1 MKILHILNDSVPH
14 VSGYASR
21 GQYIV
26 EFQKALCFTPIVLT
40 STKHGRPGSAIEHF
54 NGINYHRCEVPQRP
68 VDAALDRIP
77 LLNEWRRMR
86 ILERAIGA
94 VASENGVDI
103 IHAHSPILC
112 GMPAERVARRLR
124 VPFVYEVRALWE
136 DAAVDQARMREGDL
150 RYRLIRKLESDLLR
164 KSDNV
169 VVICEGLKNEIES
182 RGVEAEHIHV
192 IPNGVDTDAFVPV
205 PRDAALAQQLG
216 VGRGVV
222 IGFIGKF
229 FKFEGLDVLLRAMA
243 VVTPQCPDCRLV
255 IVGHGNEDAA
265 LQALSRELRLEDR
278 VIFAGKVPHTDVVRY
293 YSIMDVLVYPRISLR
308 ITEMVTPIKTLEA
321 LSMEKA
327 VVASDV
333 GGLKELVEDN
343 STGLLFRAG
352 DANDLAEK
360 LLRLVADASLRRG
373 LGTAGRTA
381 MIESRS
387 WAKLIAPYG
396 DIYGRLVTNVQ

>member
-21 GQYIV
+21 SQYIV
-26 EFQKALCFTPIVLT
+26 EFQKRMSFTPIVVT
-40 STKHGRPGSAIEHF
+40 STKHGRPGSAVEHI
-54 NGINYHRCEVPQRP
+54 NGIDYHRCDVPQRP
-68 VDAALDRIP
+68 MDAALDKVP

-86 ILERAIGA
+86 ILERAVEA
-94 VASENGVDI
+94 VASEHAVDV

-112 GMPAERVARRLR
+112 GMPAARVAHRLHI
-124 VPFVYEVRALWE
+124 PFVYEVRALWE

-164 KSDNV
+164 RSDNV
-169 VVICEGLKNEIES
+169 VVICQGLKNEIES
-182 RGVEAEHIHV
+182 RGVEARRIHV
-192 IPNGVDTDAFVPV
+192 IPNGVDTGAFVPV

-216 VGRGVV
+216 VDRGVV

-243 VVTPQCPDCRLV
+243 RVTTHCPECRLV
-255 IVGHGNEDAA
+255 IVGHGNESAA
-265 LQALSRELRLEDR
+265 LQALSRELKLEDR
-278 VIFAGKVPHTDVVRY
+278 VVFAGKVPHADIVKY
-293 YSIMDVLVYPRISLR
+293 YSIMDVLVYPRIRLR

-333 GGLKELVEDN
+333 GGLKELVDDN
-343 STGLLFRAG
+343 RTGLLFKAE
-352 DANDLAEK
+352 DADDLAAK
-360 LLRLVADASLRRG
+360 LLRLAGDASLRRR
-373 LGTAGRTA
+373 LGAAGRAA
-381 MIESRS
+381 MIESRG
-387 WAKLIAPYG
+387 WAKLIAPYS
-396 DIYGRLVTNVQ
+396 DIYGNLVKSVR